1 MSMVRQRRR
10 ASELPCPLAEQDQH
24 DDLVEADL
32 HRGGHGT
39 QTSYVLRNLT
49 LLDRR
54 PLSDPHAGPAGGLLD
69 RKTSAFS
76 GFADAV
82 TEHATPDHTTLLG
95 EVGRRKGREHLTR
108 IAHILITP
116 AGPACQASR

>member
-95 EVGRRKGREHLTR
+95 EWEGGRDGN
-108 IAHILITP
+108 ILLELLIYSLLLL
-116 AGPACQASR
+116 G